1 MGFYILLFHRI
12 LPRATCSSQT
22 IFHSAALQTEASSDV
37 NSSSITCLISKDT
50 FGGSRTQ
57 SLFLKQPLNKYSFSL
72 HALVTSK
79 PQDVSAS
86 YLIGEGK
93 IGVLLLNLGGP
104 ETLDDVQPFLFNLFA
119 DPVNFSLL
127 RTSVSILFSILF
139 HYTCAQLCQ
148 NWHAFIKQLTGYYS
162 SAKIVLLSSKAFGAI
177 YIRCQSTKEQGRL
190 CCNWWRFSSSADN

>member
-22 IFHSAALQTEASSDV
+22 MFHSAALQTEASSDV

-50 FGGSRTQ
+50 FGGSRTR
-57 SLFLKQPLNKYSFSL
+57 SLCLKQPLNKYSFSL
-72 HALVTSK
+72 RALVTSK

-86 YLIGEGK
+86 SLIGEGK

-127 RTSVSILFSILF
+127 RTSVSILFSIL
-139 HYTCAQLCQ
+139 YLCSILLK
-148 NWHAFIKQLTGYYS
+148 WHAFIKQLTGYYS
-162 SAKIVLLSSKAFGAI
+162 SAKIVPLSSKAFGAI